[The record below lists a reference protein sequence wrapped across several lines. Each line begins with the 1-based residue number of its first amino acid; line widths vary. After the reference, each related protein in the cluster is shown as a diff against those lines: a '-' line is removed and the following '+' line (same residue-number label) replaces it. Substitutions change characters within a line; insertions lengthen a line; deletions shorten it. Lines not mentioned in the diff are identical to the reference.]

1 MQYGLEHSSI
11 LPLET
16 YLREGA
22 TLELNESYLLFT
34 PWIFENKML
43 SCFMQKSELHR
54 EPPSSSCGSIAQKVP
69 FRE

>member
-43 SCFMQKSELHR
+43 SCCLFYAE
-54 EPPSSSCGSIAQKVP
+54 I
-69 FRE
+69 